1 MSGDAIKPDDVATT
15 EAEGGEEW
23 RAGGRAGGPSD
34 PSDALHTPYGS
45 NVTDSHVHS
54 LAVGERSRAITVV
67 HHHGLSFTEAER
79 LFGLLFEQNFPRLAE
94 VAREEA
100 RRRVDEFT
108 ATFMRMAA
116 AQKVT
121 AEQLANLSE
130 PDVQFVLN
138 AAVEGSARRNSPRLR
153 EVLAG
158 LILRRLH
165 SHDDALE
172 SLALGEAVL
181 AAGRLANNH
190 LHILALCFL
199 VMYADWFH
207 GPVVW
212 SAANAF
218 LREMIV
224 PFMSS
229 KMSAGDLL
237 HIEYAGCATLMR
249 GPVSPFD
256 SAIAR
261 KYSAL
266 FDVDKVEKLNV
277 SKFVRSVIE
286 RESPVLN
293 RLCEL
298 SEQVGFYV
306 LQPTTVGAVLAVT
319 TIEQVTGKRLSADE
333 WLR

>member
-1 MSGDAIKPDDVATT
+1 MSGDGIKLDDVTTT
-15 EAEGGEEW
+15 EAEDGEEW
-23 RAGGRAGGPSD
+23 RAGGRAGGRSG
-34 PSDALHTPYGS
+34 PSDALGTSYGS
-45 NVTDSHVHS
+45 NVSGSQVHS
-54 LAVGERSRAITVV
+54 LAVGEQSRAITVV

-94 VAREEA
+94 VARTEA

-108 ATFMRMAA
+108 ATFMRGAA

-121 AEQLANLSE
+121 EEQLANFSE

-138 AAVEGSARRNSPRLR
+138 AAVQGSARRNSPRLR

-181 AAGRLANNH
+181 AAGRLTNNH

-199 VMYADWFH
+199 TMYADWFD
-207 GPVVW
+207 GPVIW

-218 LREMIV
+218 LQEMVV
-224 PFMSS
+224 PFMSA
-229 KMSAGDLL
+229 KMSGGDLL
-237 HIEYAGCATLMR
+237 HIEYAGCATLGR
-249 GPVSPFD
+249 GPVLPFHNV
-256 SAIAR
+256 IAH
-261 KYSAL
+261 KYSSL
-266 FDVDKVEKLNV
+266 FHVDKLEELNGPRLV
-277 SKFVRSVIE
+277 PSVIE

-298 SEQVGFYV
+298 SEQVGFY
-306 LQPTTVGAVLAVT
+306 LLRPTTVGVVLAVT
-319 TIEQVTGKRLSADE
+319 TIEQVTGKRLSIDE